1 MDHQPVADSTNNGPA
16 AGSSK
21 HTSYASML
29 AHAVD
34 DVGHAVSELCNLP
47 ATFAEIAPAGEAGVS
62 SDELDWE
69 LVGNAAGCSM
79 RNTQCMK
86 MQPREHRRAVFGQ
99 ATVAAC
105 DQPASRM
112 MLPM

>member
-34 DVGHAVSELCNLP
+34 DVGHAVSEFCNLP

-69 LVGNAAGCSM
+69 LVGNAAAYSTSRTAQHTM
-79 RNTQCMK
+79 HVDVAWRVQIRDD
-86 MQPREHRRAVFGQ
+86 PQ
-99 ATVAAC
+99 AN
-105 DQPASRM
+105 
-112 MLPM
+112 